1 MTRHGCARSHDPRG
15 RCAGGSAT
23 RPTSPWPPSSPT
35 CARPRRRP
43 RPSSSSLMP
52 ARTSSGPS
60 ARGAEG
66 PLGGAGAPSPADGA
80 WTSRGASSIVARRR
94 CASRCGANGWTRRA
108 ARSIARSPGRC
119 PPAERARFRC
129 SGGSSRSRPSLC
141 WAAATRLSKARTA
154 TCAPRS
160 RIWPRATAC
169 GCACVTDERRPSW
182 RLWSEMAEP
191 EVSLDKALERLE
203 AIADKLEDPAL
214 DLDDAVRLYE
224 EGLRLYAEC
233 AKRLDAA
240 DLRITQLADA
250 LAKQA
255 RRE

>member
-1 MTRHGCARSHDPRG
+1 MTRHWCARSHDSRG
-15 RCAGGSAT
+15 RCARGSAT
-23 RPTSPWPPSSPT
+23 R
-35 CARPRRRP
+35 
-43 RPSSSSLMP
+43 L
-52 ARTSSGPS
+52 
-60 ARGAEG
+60 
-66 PLGGAGAPSPADGA
+66 
-80 WTSRGASSIVARRR
+80 SR
-94 CASRCGANGWTRRA
+94 
-108 ARSIARSPGRC
+108 
-119 PPAERARFRC
+119 
-129 SGGSSRSRPSLC
+129 
-141 WAAATRLSKARTA
+141 ARTA
-154 TCAPRS
+154 TWAPRS

-169 GCACVTDERRPSW
+169 GCACATDGRRRSW

-255 RRE
+255 RERGAGS